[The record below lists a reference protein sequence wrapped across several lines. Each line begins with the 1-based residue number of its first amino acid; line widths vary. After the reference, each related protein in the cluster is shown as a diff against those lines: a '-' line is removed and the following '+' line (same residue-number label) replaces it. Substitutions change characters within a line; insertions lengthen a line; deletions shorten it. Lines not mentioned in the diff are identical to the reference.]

1 MAYQGIDFSNLLEDD
16 ILGNP
21 ERMAECIQALID
33 LLSKEILKFDMVHIK
48 GSEIVNENL
57 EHVVN
62 FL

>member
-33 LLSKEILKFDMVHIK
+33 LLSEEILKFEMVHIK

>member
-21 ERMAECIQALID
+21 ERMAECKQALID
-33 LLSKEILKFDMVHIK
+33 LLSQEILKFDMVHIK

>member
-1 MAYQGIDFSNLLEDD
+1 MLLLVVIFILFCQLRAFNIDE
-16 ILGNP
+16 
-21 ERMAECIQALID
+21 
-33 LLSKEILKFDMVHIK
+33 EILKFDMVHIK

>member
-33 LLSKEILKFDMVHIK
+33 LLSEEILKFDMVHIK
-48 GSEIVNENL
+48 GS
-57 EHVVN
+57 
-62 FL
+62 

>member
-33 LLSKEILKFDMVHIK
+33 LLSEEILKFDMVHIK

-57 EHVVN
+57 ELVVN